1 MCLSMG
7 NVERGAWVSP
17 RVSRDVGHWHVFS
30 EATCSLEGLR
40 APRRA
45 ETRGRAPGEG
55 SRCMG
60 GRGIRVPFDGQRR
73 AGGMGEPP
81 G

>member
-1 MCLSMG
+1 MATMRLAPFGG
-7 NVERGAWVSP
+7 NTLARGLLDEP
-17 RVSRDVGHWHVFS
+17 G
-30 EATCSLEGLR
+30 
-40 APRRA
+40 
-45 ETRGRAPGEG
+45 RGRVPGEG
-55 SRCMG
+55 TRCMG